1 MRMRAG
7 LTINGGNC
15 VTSQGVLKLTTAHV
29 TPDTGPVTMVMLIII
44 VEQIL
49 FFVSHKFEMAITK
62 FQKCIETP

>member
-1 MRMRAG
+1 MRAG

-29 TPDTGPVTMVMLIII
+29 TPDTGPVIMVILIII

-49 FFVSHKFEMAITK
+49 FFVSHKFEMATTK
-62 FQKCIETP
+62 FQKYIETP

>member
-49 FFVSHKFEMAITK
+49 FFVSHKFEMATTK

>member
-1 MRMRAG
+1 MRAG

-49 FFVSHKFEMAITK
+49 FFVSPNFIW
-62 FQKCIETP
+62 Q

>member
-29 TPDTGPVTMVMLIII
+29 TPDTGPVTMVILIII

-49 FFVSHKFEMAITK
+49 FFVSHKF
-62 FQKCIETP
+62 

>member
-1 MRMRAG
+1 MRAG

-29 TPDTGPVTMVMLIII
+29 TPDTGPVIMVMLIII

-49 FFVSHKFEMAITK
+49 FFVSHKFEMATTK